1 MNDVDHAVAVSA
13 LKTAGNYIDLLVLR
27 EVVIAPPSLTS
38 ENYLANADQVCSM
51 DPLSRIVSEYCFIV
65 VELG

>member
-27 EVVIAPPSLTS
+27 EVVIAPPPLSS
-38 ENYLANADQVCSM
+38 SDNYLSSADQV
-51 DPLSRIVSEYCFIV
+51 
-65 VELG
+65 